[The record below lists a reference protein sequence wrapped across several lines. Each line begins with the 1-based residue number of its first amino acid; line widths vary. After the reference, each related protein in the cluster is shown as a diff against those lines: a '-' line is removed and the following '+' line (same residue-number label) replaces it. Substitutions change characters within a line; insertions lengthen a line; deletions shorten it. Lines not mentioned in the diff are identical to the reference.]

1 MSSLDARQ
9 SDASGAGIGGG
20 TAGTE
25 ARFTVFAADASG
37 ARARSG
43 GAAVVVAVT
52 PSGGVSGGDAIAGAV
67 DDLGDGTY
75 ACSYVVPS
83 RGDYD
88 VAVTLDGDA
97 IRGSPFPVF
106 FAAPPASN
114 VPANP
119 MTASAVAG
127 VAAARPP
134 TAAAVLQPATRYPPP
149 PPPPAALDEMQRTLC
164 VKNIGAMVGVEQLR
178 ALFGYC
184 GDVVDC
190 RVAGSGAQYGFVE
203 FATNAQAV
211 KALGLDGMA
220 LGDRTIKVEMSRTVR
235 MNAPAAPPRG
245 PNLVVPP
252 PPPTTT
258 TTGGAAPTAPA
269 AAAASDAHQKRLA
282 DAEKAQAALLAK
294 MAAERAAKVAAK
306 VAAKKRARE
315 AEAAEREDGGGG
327 EVKVPREV
335 DEATRPEKPEDDA
348 DGGSVKRSRGGEGDE
363 R

>member
-1 MSSLDARQ
+1 
-9 SDASGAGIGGG
+9 
-20 TAGTE
+20 
-25 ARFTVFAADASG
+25 
-37 ARARSG
+37 
-43 GAAVVVAVT
+43 
-52 PSGGVSGGDAIAGAV
+52 
-67 DDLGDGTY
+67 
-75 ACSYVVPS
+75 
-83 RGDYD
+83 
-88 VAVTLDGDA
+88 
-97 IRGSPFPVF
+97 
-106 FAAPPASN
+106 
-114 VPANP
+114 
-119 MTASAVAG
+119 
-127 VAAARPP
+127 
-134 TAAAVLQPATRYPPP
+134 
-149 PPPPAALDEMQRTLC
+149 MQRTLC

-184 GDVVDC
+184 GDVRRL

-235 MNAPAAPPRG
+235 MNAPAAAPRG

-252 PPPTTT
+252 PPPPPTT
-258 TTGGAAPTAPA
+258 TTGGTAPTAPA

-315 AEAAEREDGGGG
+315 AEAAEREDWGGG
-327 EVKVPREV
+327 EVKVPREA
-335 DEATRPEKPEDDA
+335 DEATRTEKPEDDA
-348 DGGSVKRSRGGEGDE
+348 EVGSAKRSRGGEGDE

>member
-1 MSSLDARQ
+1 
-9 SDASGAGIGGG
+9 
-20 TAGTE
+20 
-25 ARFTVFAADASG
+25 
-37 ARARSG
+37 
-43 GAAVVVAVT
+43 
-52 PSGGVSGGDAIAGAV
+52 
-67 DDLGDGTY
+67 
-75 ACSYVVPS
+75 
-83 RGDYD
+83 
-88 VAVTLDGDA
+88 
-97 IRGSPFPVF
+97 
-106 FAAPPASN
+106 
-114 VPANP
+114 

-235 MNAPAAPPRG
+235 MNAPAAAPRG
-245 PNLVVPP
+245 P
-252 PPPTTT
+252 TSSFRRRRRRRRR
-258 TTGGAAPTAPA
+258 AARRRRRRR
-269 AAAASDAHQKRLA
+269 AAASDAHQKRLA

-315 AEAAEREDGGGG
+315 AEAAEREDWGGG
-327 EVKVPREV
+327 EVKVPREA
-335 DEATRPEKPEDDA
+335 DEATRTEKPEDDA
-348 DGGSVKRSRGGEGDE
+348 EVGSAKRSRGGEGDE

>member
-134 TAAAVLQPATRYPPP
+134 TTAAVLQPATRYPPP

-235 MNAPAAPPRG
+235 MNAPAAAPRG

-258 TTGGAAPTAPA
+258 TGGTAPTAPA

-327 EVKVPREV
+327 EVKVPREA
-335 DEATRPEKPEDDA
+335 DEATRTEKPEDDA
-348 DGGSVKRSRGGEGDE
+348 EVGSAKRSRGGEGDE

>member
-1 MSSLDARQ
+1 M
-9 SDASGAGIGGG
+9 
-20 TAGTE
+20 
-25 ARFTVFAADASG
+25 
-37 ARARSG
+37 
-43 GAAVVVAVT
+43 VVAVT

-134 TAAAVLQPATRYPPP
+134 AAAAVQPATRYPPP

-258 TTGGAAPTAPA
+258 TGGAAPTAPA
-269 AAAASDAHQKRLA
+269 PPRRRTRIRNGSPTRRRRRRRCSRRWPRSARRRWRRRWRRRR
-282 DAEKAQAALLAK
+282 
-294 MAAERAAKVAAK
+294 ERARRRRRSEKTGAAGK
-306 VAAKKRARE
+306 
-315 AEAAEREDGGGG
+315 
-327 EVKVPREV
+327 
-335 DEATRPEKPEDDA
+335 
-348 DGGSVKRSRGGEGDE
+348 
-363 R
+363 

>member
-1 MSSLDARQ
+1 
-9 SDASGAGIGGG
+9 
-20 TAGTE
+20 
-25 ARFTVFAADASG
+25 
-37 ARARSG
+37 
-43 GAAVVVAVT
+43 
-52 PSGGVSGGDAIAGAV
+52 
-67 DDLGDGTY
+67 
-75 ACSYVVPS
+75 
-83 RGDYD
+83 
-88 VAVTLDGDA
+88 VTLDGDA

-134 TAAAVLQPATRYPPP
+134 TAAAVQPAMRYPPP

-220 LGDRTIKVEMSRTVR
+220 LGDRTIKVEMSRTAR
-235 MNAPAAPPRG
+235 MNAPAAAPRG

-252 PPPTTT
+252 PPPPTS
-258 TTGGAAPTAPA
+258 GAAPTAPA
-269 AAAASDAHQKRLA
+269 AAAASDVHQKRLA
-282 DAEKAQAALLAK
+282 DAEKTQAALLAK

-315 AEAAEREDGGGG
+315 AEAAERENGAGG
-327 EVKVPREV
+327 EVKVPREA
-335 DEATRPEKPEDDA
+335 DEATTGKPEDDA
-348 DGGSVKRSRGGEGDE
+348 EVGSAKRSRGGEGDQ